1 MEKTKQNFTELN
13 NRCSLNDLSANY
25 ALQIHTIRKKKK
37 QSQKTNHKQKPF
49 SKHIIHIY

>member
-25 ALQIHTIRKKKK
+25 ALQIHTIRKKKNKAKK
-37 QSQKTNHKQKPF
+37 QTTNKNH
-49 SKHIIHIY
+49 SANI